1 MLTVLEVCL
10 CKPAIH
16 KLKIFSGEKFEY
28 YKSMGEPQK
37 GGNQILKV
45 QLGEEKRGITIF
57 NVNLVGR
64 KTLEEIT
71 ILDKR
76 LETH

>member
-45 QLGEEKRGITIF
+45 QLGEEKRGID
-57 NVNLVGR
+57 
-64 KTLEEIT
+64 EI
-71 ILDKR
+71 KQNR
-76 LETH
+76 FFCGMFYS